1 MIKDFIPV
9 SQEEKQT
16 KSKQNVQ
23 KRKIRMRTK
32 INETENRQL
41 AKSKVGSFKRLIK
54 LTKHYHN

>member
-54 LTKHYHN
+54 VTKHYHN